1 VPKLLVSMFLWFNLF
16 CCAPSGRIQEALYL
30 RWSVYPSM
38 HASVNSAE
46 VVNVRITHM
55 TANVPLLEAVS
66 FKDKKNALI
75 QLRSLSKADECLI
88 LQTCNRVE
96 IYLVSSNSNNAAQIA
111 SAYLADG
118 AGVMA
123 RAAFS
128 AVEVCHN
135 RDCLLH
141 LLRVACGLESMVVGE
156 DQVINQVWSAYVE
169 AEEAKTAGPILKQL
183 FLKAVDVGRKVRK
196 ETSISKGAVSIGSA
210 AVELANSLLDHFEEK
225 SILVMG
231 AGEMGTLVAKAMA
244 RRSLRPIFI
253 ANRTYDRAL
262 RLADELSGRAVKFD
276 KLNEVLVDA
285 DVVICSTSAPHYIL
299 TKDLLSEIV
308 AHRKNPNDLLIIDI
322 SNPRNVETTIEQVPR
337 VKLYNID
344 DLHLIADR
352 NKKERQKSIQE
363 ASKIISEE
371 LAIIQRLVKAESVRK
386 LISDLLS
393 QTEQVRQR
401 ELSKAFSIIGE
412 VDEAKKKVIG
422 DLTSILLKQTFVPLV
437 ENLRIAAMDSDEET
451 IQVAVKL
458 FKNNRKCS
466 KEEERTNG

>member
-1 VPKLLVSMFLWFNLF
+1 
-16 CCAPSGRIQEALYL
+16 
-30 RWSVYPSM
+30 
-38 HASVNSAE
+38 
-46 VVNVRITHM
+46 
-55 TANVPLLEAVS
+55 
-66 FKDKKNALI
+66 
-75 QLRSLSKADECLI
+75 
-88 LQTCNRVE
+88 
-96 IYLVSSNSNNAAQIA
+96 
-111 SAYLADG
+111 
-118 AGVMA
+118 
-123 RAAFS
+123 
-128 AVEVCHN
+128 
-135 RDCLLH
+135 
-141 LLRVACGLESMVVGE
+141 
-156 DQVINQVWSAYVE
+156 
-169 AEEAKTAGPILKQL
+169 
-183 FLKAVDVGRKVRK
+183 
-196 ETSISKGAVSIGSA
+196 
-210 AVELANSLLDHFEEK
+210 
-225 SILVMG
+225 MG

-308 AHRKNPNDLLIIDI
+308 AQRKNPNDLLIIDI

-344 DLHLIADR
+344 DLYLIADR